1 MPLGAGRRE
10 ESEAASWRPVQSA
23 LTGGLFFAL
32 MRCATIFVS
41 LLRIP
46 GLFTGHIS
54 GIEMVL
60 AFGILAGLLLIWVF
74 VVRRWTSH
82 SLERVTMLNGTQV
95 VMFQHPVSLAC
106 LATS

>member
-1 MPLGAGRRE
+1 
-10 ESEAASWRPVQSA
+10 
-23 LTGGLFFAL
+23 

-60 AFGILAGLLLIWVF
+60 AFGILAGCFSFGFLLFAIGP
-74 VVRRWTSH
+74 
-82 SLERVTMLNGTQV
+82 VT
-95 VMFQHPVSLAC
+95 PWKE
-106 LATS
+106 